1 MEETGKLNWA
11 NLLVMILTMFAQFT
25 AVNLLYTDLPF
36 LIRTYFPDVVHLE
49 WITSRSRRV
58 MLASIQVQLCLS
70 IIWARF
76 LVFYSLGGMQI
87 VMDAGMC

>member
-25 AVNLLYTDLPF
+25 VVNLLYTDLPF
-36 LIRTYFPDVVHLE
+36 LILTYFPDVLHLKE
-49 WITSRSRRV
+49 IISRSRKV

-87 VMDAGMC
+87 VMVEEMC

>member
-25 AVNLLYTDLPF
+25 VVNLLYTDLPF
-36 LIRTYFPDVVHLE
+36 LIRTYFPDVVYLE

-76 LVFYSLGGMQI
+76 LVFYSMGGMQI
-87 VMDAGMC
+87 VMDAEMC